1 MTHDDAS
8 AAVANGLIHKLLCK
22 KVDAGCQHSSWQR
35 ADSIFLS
42 EIERVKW

>member
-8 AAVANGLIHKLLCK
+8 AAVANGLIHQLFMQKK

-35 ADSIFLS
+35 ADSIFL
-42 EIERVKW
+42 KLF